1 MANAIAQNLP
11 LGDLQIYDNYV
22 PSLGAGNWQ
31 IKVTHTLSGVAT
43 GELGAQQEFVVSAP
57 QFALDPSAIITFY
70 PPDGTAG
77 LYGQVLP
84 HVVLRDPMLPWE
96 RSMSGSEQ
104 VQPWLAVLVLQEEE
118 LIGGENSAERAQLT
132 TAAGFLAPD
141 GQILKP
147 AIQKEDDIADT
158 DPCSF
163 IQISTQVLQ
172 TITPRLEELR
182 FLAHC
187 RQSNIADKAELGLE
201 QNGLFSVV
209 VGNRFPA
216 QPAKGDTVAR
226 KNIAHLVS
234 LEGLEAYL
242 VDQPDFGGHTSVA
255 LLSLASWSFLS
266 LPDRLQDF
274 RGLMEGIVGQEFD
287 GVTYT
292 PQNLWLRLP
301 TPAKLDTSTP
311 AGKEAAARIAEG
323 FVPMQYKLR
332 TGEQTIA
339 WYRGPFTPVLTT
351 PLKTSGPFLT
361 ADSALIYQQQFGVFD
376 ASLASAWEIG
386 RALALSDRNFGQT
399 LFDFRRRG
407 HRLTDALYERLQSD
421 KFSAAQIASLSA
433 DTSMQEVFLQI
444 LNNDLL
450 QDIGAPVALQPAP
463 VPPPV
468 DNGPDPD
475 PKTALQRF
483 LAGAEVR
490 AAIVSAAAEDLDPI
504 ATWLGRLLL
513 LYPVPFNLLVPDARM
528 LPVESLRFF
537 YVDHNW
543 LRCLHD
549 GAISIGM
556 ESSRETF
563 YYAMTKDLLFDSAME
578 EAQVVRSHLLGVEP
592 PASEVSL
599 ELISG
604 FFMRSAIVS
613 GWPNLA
619 IRGGMNDGT
628 YLKILRLDH
637 VASNVLLCLFWGVP
651 DFIELSEPQEGF
663 RFGVDDDGNIALRQP
678 LSDGSKPL
686 ATQLSSMRVLPTYLR
701 SVATQVL
708 KITGQGGLVAGVQKA
723 LADAKVPVTNFGP
736 ADLALQM
743 VKSPEA
749 IQFTTQ
755 KS

>member
-1 MANAIAQNLP
+1 MANSIAQNLP
-11 LGDLQIYDNYV
+11 VGDLQIYDNYV

-31 IKVTHTLSGVAT
+31 ITVEHTLSGVAT
-43 GELGAQQEFVVSAP
+43 DPLGAQQEFVVSAP
-57 QFALDPSAIITFY
+57 QFSLDPSAIVTTY
-70 PPDGTAG
+70 PPNGTAG

-84 HVVLRDPMLPWE
+84 HVVLKDPMLPWE
-96 RSMSGSEQ
+96 RTMSGSQET
-104 VQPWLAVLVLQEEE
+104 QPWLAVLLLQEEQ
-118 LIGGENSAERAQLT
+118 LIGGENSPTRAQTT
-132 TAAGFLAPD
+132 TAAGFLTPD
-141 GQILKP
+141 SLILKP
-147 AIQKEDDIADT
+147 GIQKEDDVADT

-163 IQISTQVLQ
+163 IQIGTDTFQA
-172 TITPRLEELR
+172 ITPLLEELR

-216 QPAKGDTVAR
+216 EPAQGDTAPR
-226 KNIAHLVS
+226 KNIVHLVS
-234 LEGLEAYL
+234 LEGLETYL
-242 VDQPDFGGHTSVA
+242 VDQPNFGGHTSVA
-255 LLSLASWSFLS
+255 LLSLASWSFLT

-274 RGLMEGIVGQEFD
+274 RGLMEAIVGQEFD
-287 GVTYT
+287 GTNYT
-292 PQNLWLRLP
+292 PQNLWLRLSQP
-301 TPAKLDTSTP
+301 SQLDVTTPV
-311 AGKEAAARIAEG
+311 GKEAAARIGEG

-332 TGEQTIA
+332 TGEQTVA

-351 PLKTSGPFLT
+351 PLQTSGAFLT
-361 ADSALIYQQQFGVFD
+361 ADSALTYQPEFGVFD
-376 ASLASAWEIG
+376 ASFAAAWEMG

-421 KFSAAQIASLSA
+421 KFSAAQIASLAA
-433 DTSMQEVFLQI
+433 DTSMQEVFLQV

-450 QDIGAPVALQPAP
+450 QDIGAQAALA
-463 VPPPV
+463 PPP
-468 DNGPDPD
+468 DPPPADDAPDPD
-475 PKTALQRF
+475 PKTALQQF
-483 LAGAEVR
+483 LAGPDVQ
-490 AAIVSAAAEDLDPI
+490 AAIVSAAADDLDPI

-556 ESSRETF
+556 ESSRDTF
-563 YYAMTKDLLFDSAME
+563 YHEMTQDLLFDSAME
-578 EAQVVRSHLLGVEP
+578 ETQVVRANLLGVEP
-592 PASEVSL
+592 PSGEVSL

-604 FFMRSAIVS
+604 FLMRSAVVS

-619 IRGGMNDGT
+619 VRGGMNDGT
-628 YLKILRLDH
+628 YLKILRMDH
-637 VASNVLLCLFWGVP
+637 LASNVLLCLFWGVP

-663 RFGVDDDGNIALRQP
+663 RFGVDDDGNITLRQP
-678 LSDGSKPL
+678 LAGGSVPI
-686 ATQLSSMRVLPTYLR
+686 ATQLSTMQVLPTYLR
-701 SVATQVL
+701 SVASQVL
-708 KITGQGGLVAGVQKA
+708 KIDGQDGLVAAVEKA
-723 LADAKVPVTNFGP
+723 LTDANALVSDFGP